1 MITTIYNVDSQ
12 TGSGEIT
19 FWVDVD
25 NSADETVRTEIG
37 GETYTTTVRRFQTG
51 SSNHS
56 IAHNEEGLRT
66 IVLTANPSNV
76 QSDAVLL
83 DL

>member
-1 MITTIYNVDSQ
+1 MVTCIYNVDSE

-25 NSADETVRTEIG
+25 NSADETVSTEIDD
-37 GETYTTTVRRFQTG
+37 ETFETTVQKSGAG
-51 SSNHS
+51 SSSHS
-56 IAHNEEGLRT
+56 IAHNKAGLRT
-66 IVLTANPSNV
+66 IVLTARLSPV
-76 QSDAVLL
+76 RSDSVLL

>member
-1 MITTIYNVDSQ
+1 MIACIYNVDSE

-25 NSADETVRTEIG
+25 DSADETVSTEIDD
-37 GETYTTTVRRFQTG
+37 ETFEATVRQSGAG
-51 SSNHS
+51 SSGHS
-56 IAHNEEGLRT
+56 ITHDKSGLRT
-66 IVLTANPSNV
+66 IVLTADSSGV
-76 QSDAVLL
+76 QSEPVLL